1 MEIAVISGKG
11 GTGKSSI
18 SAAFATLNKKVVLA
32 DCDVDA
38 ANLHILFEES
48 YFHPV
53 FKKEE
58 TKQKRVT
65 LYSTP
70 SCSWCNVLKNHL
82 KASNIRFTEV
92 DVSQNQEAAEQM
104 VRRSGQRGVPQTDID
119 GQIIVGFDKNKIN
132 SLLGIQ

>member
-1 MEIAVISGKG
+1 
-11 GTGKSSI
+11 
-18 SAAFATLNKKVVLA
+18 
-32 DCDVDA
+32 
-38 ANLHILFEES
+38 
-48 YFHPV
+48 
-53 FKKEE
+53 
-58 TKQKRVT
+58 
-65 LYSTP
+65 
-70 SCSWCNVLKNHL
+70 LKNHL